1 MKTKMKKKAALVLS
15 GGGARGIAHIG
26 VIEELEK
33 RDFEICSIA
42 GTSMGALVGGIY
54 ASGGLD
60 IFGHWLA
67 TLNKYMVFSLM
78 DFTLSKDGIMKGNKV
93 LNEIKKLVPDKNI
106 EECMIPFTAIATDIL
121 TRKEVVFDRG
131 SLYDAIRASI
141 SLPSLF
147 RPYKINDMVLIDGG
161 VVNQLPVDRV
171 KRTEGDILIAVNVGA
186 DIPLEKKEIKKEEEL
201 EEKEE
206 ALLDKLKHFYSQP
219 FAYQKKEEV
228 NYYKL
233 LSFSTSIM
241 IHRII
246 ELNMKLFPPDILIEI
261 PIDSYNVLEF
271 YKAEE
276 IRQLGAEVA
285 SKSLDKL
292 GYTLKSINIS

>member
-1 MKTKMKKKAALVLS
+1 MKKKVALALS

-26 VIEELEK
+26 VIEVLEK
-33 RDFEICSIA
+33 RGFEISSIA
-42 GTSMGALVGGIY
+42 GTSMGALIGGIY

-60 IFGHWLA
+60 IFSHWLT

-78 DFTLSKDGIMKGNKV
+78 DFTLSKDGIMKGNKI

-106 EECMIPFTAIATDIL
+106 EECSIPFSAIATDIL
-121 TRKEVVFDRG
+121 SRKEIVFDKG

-147 RPYKINDMVLIDGG
+147 RPYKINNMVLIDGG
-161 VVNQLPVDRV
+161 VINQLPVDRV

-186 DIPLEKKEIKKEEEL
+186 DIPLKEKKGGENLKL
-201 EEKEE
+201 GEKEE
-206 ALLDKLKHFYSQP
+206 ALLDKLKYFYTHP
-219 FAYQKKEEV
+219 FADQKKEEV

-233 LSFSTSIM
+233 LSNSTSIM
-241 IHRII
+241 VHRII

-261 PIDSYNVLEF
+261 PIDSYNILEF

-285 SKSLDKL
+285 SKSLDNL
-292 GYTLKSINIS
+292 GYKIEN

>member
-1 MKTKMKKKAALVLS
+1 MKKKVALVLS

-33 RDFEICSIA
+33 RDFQISSIA

-60 IFGHWLA
+60 IFSHWLA

-93 LNEIKKLVPDKNI
+93 LNEIKKMVPDKNI
-106 EECMIPFTAIATDIL
+106 EECPIPFAAIATDIL
-121 TRKEVVFDRG
+121 SRKEVVFDKG
-131 SLYDAIRASI
+131 GLYDAIRASI

-147 RPYKINDMVLIDGG
+147 RPYKIDNMTLIDGG

-186 DIPLEKKEIKKEEEL
+186 DVPLKEKEGKESIKL
-201 EEKEE
+201 GEKEE
-206 ALLDKLKHFYSQP
+206 ALLDKLKHLYTQP
-219 FAYQKKEEV
+219 FANQKKEEV
-228 NYYKL
+228 NYYRL
-233 LSFSTSIM
+233 LSYSTSIM
-241 IHRII
+241 IHRIT

-276 IRQLGAEVA
+276 IRQLGADVA
-285 SKSLDKL
+285 SKRLDHL
-292 GYTLKSINIS
+292 GYKIENK